1 MSISLNLCKVNNL
14 FCGIFL
20 HVLHLYISL
29 LHMPYVKTYNKFFG
43 KLYDRVSE
51 KYVVIKLASALV
63 NIAKINKKRRKIQY
77 LLLTSALIPN
87 IILSSVNMHR
97 TCKKL

>member
-29 LHMPYVKTYNKFFG
+29 LHMHYVKTYNKFFG

-51 KYVVIKLASALV
+51 KCCYKISRCSSKYCKDQQKTKENTKSST
-63 NIAKINKKRRKIQY
+63 NISPYSKY
-77 LLLTSALIPN
+77 HT
-87 IILSSVNMHR
+87 
-97 TCKKL
+97 